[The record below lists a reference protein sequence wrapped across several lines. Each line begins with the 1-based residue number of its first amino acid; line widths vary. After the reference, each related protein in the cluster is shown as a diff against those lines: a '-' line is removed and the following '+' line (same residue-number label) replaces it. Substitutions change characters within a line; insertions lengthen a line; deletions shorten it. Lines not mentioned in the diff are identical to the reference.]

1 MAAVFGKVEEFDSD
15 KDDWLTYVER
25 VNHFFKANSITGNEQ
40 KQAVFLSVIGPSTY
54 KLLKS
59 LLAPE
64 KPGDKPYKDLVK
76 KLTEH
81 FNPTPSEIVQ
91 RFKFHGRFRKQGES
105 VATYVAELRCL
116 AEFCNFGS
124 TLEDMLRDQL
134 VWGISNDAIQQR
146 LLQEA
151 KLTYKRAVELAQ
163 GLETAAQNVKTL
175 KTHGAEPAKTETKAS
190 ASVHKVANKGI
201 MCHRC
206 GKAGHIAPK
215 CHFKDTI
222 CHKCGKKGHLKAVCR
237 SKPKGNP
244 SRKRQ
249 PRHVR
254 HIEEEEVDDES
265 EDELTLYHIRAKKTT
280 PPLRLSIKLNEHMVE
295 MELDTGASVLLM
307 SETTF
312 RRLWPQEKLAP
323 SQCRLCSYSKEPIPV
338 LGSFDIVVSYKDQ
351 QATLPLIVVEGEGPT
366 LLGRNWLDHIV
377 LDWKEIHLIRN
388 APLQAVLEKHKVV
401 FEEQLGKLK
410 GFEAKIL
417 VDPEATP
424 RFCKARSVPL
434 AMREKVE
441 EELQR
446 LVQEGV
452 LEPVEFASWA
462 APTVTVL
469 KADKKSVRLCGD
481 FRLTVNPVA
490 KLDRYPIPKI
500 DDLFAKLAGGRLFT
514 KIDLSQAY
522 QQIPLDETSKSYAI
536 INTHKGLFRYTRL
549 PYGISSAPGIFQRV
563 IESVLQGI
571 SGVMVYIDDILVT
584 GATQEEHLRALDA
597 VLTRLEN
604 ANLRA
609 RMKKCSFMVPS
620 VDYLGYRLSAEGVRP
635 VPSKVKAIKEAPVPS
650 NVTELKAYLGLL
662 TYYGKFL
669 PKLSTTLAPLYVLL
683 RKDTPWEWTDDQE
696 KAFNQSKGLL
706 TSSSLLVHFDP
717 KLKLTLTCDASAYGI
732 GAVLAHVMPDGSKK
746 PIGYASRSLTSA
758 ERNYSQL
765 EKEGLACVFGVKK
778 FHDYVFGHPFEL
790 VTDHKPLITLLSE
803 YKATSAQASA
813 RIRRWSLTL
822 AAYEYHITFR
832 KTEEHSN
839 ADALSRLPLAVTP
852 AKEEAP
858 PELVLLTEQLAEL
871 PVTAEQI
878 ASFTRRDPS
887 LFPVLQCLQEGWP
900 EQCDATLTPYFS
912 KRNELSI
919 HQGCILWGSRV
930 VVPKAARKV
939 ILYELHNGHWGM
951 SRMKSLTRMFV
962 WWPGL
967 DSDIEQMVRKCE
979 ECQSVQSSPPLAPLH
994 PWKWPTRPWSRLHLD
1009 FAGPLFGKMFLILID
1024 SHSKWIEAFCTT
1036 NATASTVIE
1045 ALRSTFAR
1053 FGLPDTVVSD
1063 NGPCFISQEFR
1074 QYLQQNGIKQITAAP
1089 YHPATNGLAERAV
1102 QVIKRGL
1109 KKVKDGSIQ
1118 TRISRILF
1126 TYCITPQSTTG
1137 VSPAELLMGR
1147 RPKSRLDLLKPNVSD
1162 RVEKKQYQH
1171 KQDHD
1176 RSAKSRVFSTGQ
1188 QVYVKNNGA
1197 GSVWLRGTIIETT
1210 GPVSFRVKLE
1220 DGREWQCHQDHLR
1233 QGEPVTQPV
1242 ISQDKMVASDFAT
1255 DSSTS
1260 ESDITSATDGPG
1272 ESEDPDAEDSQNQS
1286 AAAAQTDSPTARA
1299 YPTRVRLPPQ
1309 RFEPNL

>member
-1 MAAVFGKVEEFDSD
+1 M
-15 KDDWLTYVER
+15 
-25 VNHFFKANSITGNEQ
+25 
-40 KQAVFLSVIGPSTY
+40 
-54 KLLKS
+54 
-59 LLAPE
+59 
-64 KPGDKPYKDLVK
+64 K

-81 FNPTPSEIVQ
+81 FNPTPSEMVQ

-116 AEFCNFGS
+116 AEFYNFSS

-175 KTHGAEPAKTETKAS
+175 KTHGAEPVKTETEAS
-190 ASVHKVANKGI
+190 ASVHKVTNKGI
-201 MCHRC
+201 TCHRC

-215 CHFKDTI
+215 CRFKDTV

-244 SRKRQ
+244 SRKGQ

-254 HIEEEEVDDES
+254 HVDEEVDNES
-265 EDELTLYHIRAKKTT
+265 EDELTLYHISTKKTT

-295 MELDTGASVLLM
+295 MELDTGASVSLM
-307 SETTF
+307 SEATF
-312 RRLWPQEKLAP
+312 RQLWPQEKLAP

-338 LGSFDIVVSYKDQ
+338 LGSFEVVVSYKDQ

-377 LDWKEIHLIRN
+377 ADCKEIHLNRN

-446 LVQEGV
+446 LVQEGI

-500 DDLFAKLAGGRLFT
+500 EDLLAKLAGGRLFT

-522 QQIPLDETSKSYAI
+522 QQIPLDETSKLYAI
-536 INTHKGLFRYTRL
+536 INTHKGLFQYTRL

-571 SGVMVYIDDILVT
+571 SGVTVYIDDILVT
-584 GATQEEHLRALDA
+584 GATQEEHLQALDA
-597 VLTRLEN
+597 VLIRLEN

-609 RMKKCSFMVPS
+609 RTKKCSFMVPS
-620 VDYLGYRLSAEGVRP
+620 VDYLGYRISAEGIRP

-662 TYYGKFL
+662 TYYGRFL
-669 PKLSTTLAPLYVLL
+669 PNLSTTLAPLYVLL
-683 RKDTPWEWTDDQE
+683 RKDTPWEWSDNQE
-696 KAFNQSKGLL
+696 KAFNQSKEML

-717 KLKLTLTCDASAYGI
+717 KLKLTLACDASAYGI
-732 GAVLAHVMPDGSKK
+732 GAVLAHVMPDGSEK

-758 ERNYSQL
+758 ERNYSRL

-790 VTDHKPLITLLSE
+790 VTDHKPLITLFTE
-803 YKATSAQASA
+803 YKATSAKASA
-813 RIRRWSLTL
+813 RIRRWSLML
-822 AAYEYHITFR
+822 AAYEYHITFIR
-832 KTEEHSN
+832 TEEHSN

-878 ASFTRRDPS
+878 ARLTRRDPS

-900 EQCDATLTPYFS
+900 EHA
-912 KRNELSI
+912 
-919 HQGCILWGSRV
+919 W
-930 VVPKAARKV
+930 
-939 ILYELHNGHWGM
+939 
-951 SRMKSLTRMFV
+951 
-962 WWPGL
+962 
-967 DSDIEQMVRKCE
+967 
-979 ECQSVQSSPPLAPLH
+979 
-994 PWKWPTRPWSRLHLD
+994 
-1009 FAGPLFGKMFLILID
+1009 
-1024 SHSKWIEAFCTT
+1024 
-1036 NATASTVIE
+1036 
-1045 ALRSTFAR
+1045 
-1053 FGLPDTVVSD
+1053 
-1063 NGPCFISQEFR
+1063 
-1074 QYLQQNGIKQITAAP
+1074 
-1089 YHPATNGLAERAV
+1089 
-1102 QVIKRGL
+1102 
-1109 KKVKDGSIQ
+1109 
-1118 TRISRILF
+1118 
-1126 TYCITPQSTTG
+1126 
-1137 VSPAELLMGR
+1137 
-1147 RPKSRLDLLKPNVSD
+1147 
-1162 RVEKKQYQH
+1162 
-1171 KQDHD
+1171 
-1176 RSAKSRVFSTGQ
+1176 
-1188 QVYVKNNGA
+1188 
-1197 GSVWLRGTIIETT
+1197 
-1210 GPVSFRVKLE
+1210 
-1220 DGREWQCHQDHLR
+1220 
-1233 QGEPVTQPV
+1233 
-1242 ISQDKMVASDFAT
+1242 
-1255 DSSTS
+1255 
-1260 ESDITSATDGPG
+1260 
-1272 ESEDPDAEDSQNQS
+1272 
-1286 AAAAQTDSPTARA
+1286 
-1299 YPTRVRLPPQ
+1299 
-1309 RFEPNL
+1309 